1 MSRSGESP
9 YPNGKQAQ
17 PESNVRKVLGLE
29 WTSPPPR
36 YTGTGLEGPFPAGTR
51 VTTPELTRMTPH
63 PSNDPKTE
71 PAPPRQGTSSGH
83 LRHILYALVG
93 LATVGFVVACTQTHG
108 TAQVTLI
115 AAAAILPVS
124 ALAIDLI
131 NRRVAR

>member
-36 YTGTGLEGPFPAGTR
+36 YGGTGLSGPIPAGTR
-51 VTTPELTRMTPH
+51 VTNPELIRLTPQLGD
-63 PSNDPKTE
+63 DPKSKRT
-71 PAPPRQGTSSGH
+71 PARQRTSSGH
-83 LRHILYALVG
+83 LRHILFALVA
-93 LATVGFVVACTQTHG
+93 LVTVGFVVACTQTHG
-108 TAQVTLI
+108 TAQATLI

-131 NRRVAR
+131 NRLAR

>member
-29 WTSPPPR
+29 WTSPPRR
-36 YTGTGLEGPFPAGTR
+36 YGDAGLSGPIPAGTR
-51 VTTPELTRMTPH
+51 LTNPDLVRLTPQLRD
-63 PSNDPKTE
+63 DPKSE
-71 PAPPRQGTSSGH
+71 PAPARQGTSSGH

-93 LATVGFVVACTQTHG
+93 LITVGFVVACTQTHG
-108 TAQVTLI
+108 TAQATLI
-115 AAAAILPVS
+115 AVAAILPVS

-131 NRRVAR
+131 NRRLAR

>member
-36 YTGTGLEGPFPAGTR
+36 YSGIGLSGPIPAGTR
-51 VTTPELTRMTPH
+51 VTNPELIRLTPQL
-63 PSNDPKTE
+63 SEDPKSE
-71 PAPPRQGTSSGH
+71 PVPARQGTSSGH
-83 LRHILYALVG
+83 LRRILYTLVG
-93 LATVGFVVACTQTHG
+93 LATVAFAVACTQTHG

-131 NRRVAR
+131 NRRLAR